1 MLYIGLRLGQAT
13 VTSKPVALHPEWVL
27 VWALAVASG
36 ASVYLAA
43 RSPCERTLGILLAAA
58 PAILAALF
66 GFGVVAAMNLL
77 VFAPRVGAGIYNYA
91 LGTLALL
98 ASLMEIGVFHIAF
111 RLVARFWPQGPDATL
126 PASEFCSE

>member
-1 MLYIGLRLGQAT
+1 M
-13 VTSKPVALHPEWVL
+13 
-27 VWALAVASG
+27 
-36 ASVYLAA
+36 
-43 RSPCERTLGILLAAA
+43 GILVAAA
-58 PAILAALF
+58 PALLAALF

-111 RLVARFWPQGPDATL
+111 RLVARFWRQGPDATL
-126 PASEFCSE
+126 PASVFCSE